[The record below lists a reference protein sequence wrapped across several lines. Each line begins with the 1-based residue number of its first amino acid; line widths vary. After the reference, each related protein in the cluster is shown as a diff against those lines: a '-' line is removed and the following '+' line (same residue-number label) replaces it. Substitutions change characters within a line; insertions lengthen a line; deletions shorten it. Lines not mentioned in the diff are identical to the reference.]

1 MAKKNTLEETANK
14 NAVEHIFCMINERE
28 IFALIETLIDSQTQS
43 SSEFQDLHFRVTG
56 YNLLN
61 ILIEHVQR
69 SQIQEFQAEYLALTR
84 DRLTSKEADLPV

>member
-43 SSEFQDLHFRVTG
+43 SSEF
-56 YNLLN
+56 
-61 ILIEHVQR
+61 
-69 SQIQEFQAEYLALTR
+69 
-84 DRLTSKEADLPV
+84 